1 VDASPEIVKHL
12 LPSVVNLHAQVPAKH
27 PSAVILGR
35 ERMGTGTIVDPEGLI
50 LTVNYVVMGS
60 ETIWVTLTRG
70 RRLKAELVAQDFE
83 IGLALVRVKRQD
95 LPAIEMGSSIE
106 SEVGQEIF
114 VLASTGAEE
123 RRVSGGLI
131 TYIGEF
137 DAYWEY
143 FLDRAVI
150 VSAANPGFG
159 GGPLLT
165 LTGQMIGVT
174 SLNLNEL
181 ARYALAVPI
190 EHYGAQREEWL
201 RFGKVVNRPRR
212 AWLGLFAHPV
222 EEGVIIAGLVPSGP
236 ADRSGLQEGDLIVTL
251 NAEEVVTRKAFY
263 SALWRYGP
271 SERLV
276 IEVMRDNNLKRFE
289 AVSGDRAEFYRQGA
303 TIDR

>member
-12 LPSVVNLHAQVPAKH
+12 LPSVANLYAQVPAKH
-27 PSAVILGR
+27 PSAAILGR
-35 ERMGTGTIVDPEGLI
+35 ERMGTGTIVDPGGLI

-70 RRLKAELVAQDFE
+70 RRLKAELVAQDFD

-95 LPAIEMGSSIE
+95 LPAIELGSSTE
-106 SEVGQEIF
+106 VEVGQEIF

-131 TYIGEF
+131 TYVGEF

-143 FLDRAVI
+143 SLERALI
-150 VSAANPGFG
+150 VSATNPGFG

-181 ARYALAVPI
+181 ARYALAIPI
-190 EHYGAQREEWL
+190 ERYREHYEEWL
-201 RFGKVVNRPRR
+201 RFGTIVHRPRR

-222 EEGVIIAGLVPSGP
+222 EEGVVIAGLVPSGP
-236 ADRSGLQEGDLIVTL
+236 AERSGLQEGDLIVTF
-251 NAEEVVTRKAFY
+251 NAEEIATRKAFY
-263 SALWRYGP
+263 SALWRNGP
-271 SERLV
+271 GERLV
-276 IEVMRDNNLKRFE
+276 IEVMRDGRLKRFE